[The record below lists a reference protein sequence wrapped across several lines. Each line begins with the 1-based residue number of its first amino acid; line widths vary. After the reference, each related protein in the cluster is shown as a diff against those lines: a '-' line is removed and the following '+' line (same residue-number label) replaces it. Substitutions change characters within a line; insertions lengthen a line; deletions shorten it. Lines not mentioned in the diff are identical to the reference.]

1 MAGILFVIS
10 APSGTGKTTI
20 AKAVQARMDGL
31 EWSVSFTTRPP
42 RQNELDGR
50 EYHFVESETFDQMV
64 AAGDFLENAFVF
76 GNRYGT
82 GMRQT
87 LDRLASGDD
96 LLVEIDVQGA
106 AQIRASE
113 VEAVLVMILPPDFAT
128 LEGRL
133 IGRDSETTEQQR
145 GRLAMARV
153 EAEAYDTFDYVVM
166 NRDVESAVAEVA
178 SIVTAERRRVRRCRD
193 EAEAVLE
200 SFPK

>member
-50 EYHFVESETFDQMV
+50 EYHFVESETFEQMV

>member
-20 AKAVQARMDGL
+20 AKAVQALIDGL

-42 RQNELDGR
+42 RQNEQDGR
-50 EYHFVESETFDQMV
+50 EYHFVEKETFEQMV
-64 AAGDFLENAFVF
+64 AADEFLENASVF

-82 GMRQT
+82 GMGQT

-106 AQIRASE
+106 AQIRVSE

-178 SIVTAERRRVRRCRD
+178 SIVTAERRRVKRCRK

>member
-20 AKAVQARMDGL
+20 AKAVQARMAGL
-31 EWSVSFTTRPP
+31 EWSVSFTTRTP
-42 RQNELDGR
+42 RQTEQDGR
-50 EYHFVESETFDQMV
+50 EYHFVDTGRFEEMV
-64 AAGDFLENAFVF
+64 EADEFLENALVF

-82 GMRQT
+82 GRAQT
-87 LDRLASGDD
+87 RERLAAGDD

-106 AQIRASE
+106 AQIRESE

-145 GRLAMARV
+145 GRLAMARI
-153 EAEAYDTFDYVVM
+153 EAEAYDKFDYVVM
-166 NRDVESAVAEVA
+166 NRDVESAVDEVA
-178 SIVTAERRRVRRCRD
+178 SIVTAERRRMTRCRG

>member
-20 AKAVQARMDGL
+20 AKAVQALVDGL

-50 EYHFVESETFDQMV
+50 EYHFVENEPFEQMV

-153 EAEAYDTFDYVVM
+153 EAEAYHTFDYVVM
-166 NRDVESAVAEVA
+166 NRDVESAVAEVT
-178 SIVTAERRRVRRCRD
+178 SIVTAERRRVKRCRN

>member
-1 MAGILFVIS
+1 VAGILFVIS

-50 EYHFVESETFDQMV
+50 EYHFVESETFEQMV

>member
-1 MAGILFVIS
+1 VAGILFVIS